1 MVLPPK
7 PKPSDP
13 IAKLERLLAQ
23 RAYSQVP
30 DSVLP
35 HCKAVPLG
43 VMVRGTLEW
52 LFDEDSLQ
60 RLFMDHAPEQYTRE
74 LTLTALVNLV
84 IQVSAGTRR
93 SVHAAYKADQAVLNP
108 IITTTFQAVYGK
120 LGRINPTAAEAIVRF
135 SAEKLGSSLEWMPPV
150 ESEPLPGYRLRILD
164 GNVLAATDHRL
175 KILRP
180 LLNACLPG
188 KSLVV
193 YEAAR
198 GLVTDLVLCEDAYA
212 AERTVLV
219 SVLPRVQPNDLWLA
233 DRNFCTPRFVFGVVA
248 QHGAVLVRQ
257 HRTSLPCHP
266 ESKLKKCGQSE
277 TGVVYEQ
284 CVYTID
290 QESGKRLSL
299 RRIELRLFE
308 ATRDGERTLALLT
321 TLPDTVTAEEIAEIY
336 RKRWT
341 IENHF
346 QFITES
352 LHCEVPGL
360 GKPRAALFMFAMS
373 LVAGNV
379 LATMR
384 GSIRAAHGRDAEA
397 ELSGYYFADEL
408 AAEYRAL
415 MKYYPADQWTG
426 WAELSPRAFARLL
439 IEIARHV
446 NLKELTRSHRGPK
459 KPPAIKPVYN
469 KKHKHYSTGR
479 LQQEA
484 QDEDSC

>member
-1 MVLPPK
+1 MLLPPK
-7 PKPSDP
+7 PKLPDP
-13 IAKLERLLAQ
+13 ISKLEKLLAQ
-23 RAYSQVP
+23 RPYSQVP
-30 DSVLP
+30 ISVIP
-35 HCKAVPLG
+35 HCEAVPLG

-52 LFDEDSLQ
+52 LFDEESLL
-60 RLFMDHAPEQYTRE
+60 RLFKDHAPEQYTRE

-84 IQVSAGTRR
+84 IQVSAGTRG
-93 SVHAAYKADQAVLNP
+93 SVHAAYKADQAALNP
-108 IITTTFQAVYGK
+108 TITTTFQAVYGK

-135 SAEKLGSSLEWMPPV
+135 SAEKLGSSLAEMPPV
-150 ESEPLPGYRLRILD
+150 ESEPVPGYRLRILD
-164 GNVLAATDHRL
+164 GNVLTGTDHRL

-193 YEAAR
+193 YEAAQ

-219 SVLPRVQPNDLWLA
+219 NILPRVQPNDLWLA
-233 DRNFCTPRFVFGVVA
+233 DRNFCTPRFVFGVA
-248 QHGAVLVRQ
+248 SQGAVLVRQ
-257 HRTSLPCHP
+257 HRTSLLCHP
-266 ESKLKKCGQSE
+266 ESKLKKCGQTE

-284 CVYTID
+284 RVYTID

-299 RRIELRLFE
+299 RRIELRLFD
-308 ATRDGERTLALLT
+308 ATRDGDRTLALLT
-321 TLPDTVTAEEIAEIY
+321 NLPDTVTAAEIAEIY

-352 LHCEVPGL
+352 LNCEIPGL

-384 GSIRAAHGRDAEA
+384 GSIRAAHGREVEA
-397 ELSGYYFADEL
+397 ELSGYYFTDEL

-415 MKYYPADQWTG
+415 MKYYPAGEQWTG
-426 WAELSPRAFARLL
+426 WARLSPRDFARLL
-439 IEIARHV
+439 IEIAKHI

-469 KKHKHYSTGR
+469 KKHKHFSTGR

-484 QDEDSC
+484 QAEDSC